1 MFFILFVLRVCN
13 NALIFFSFLFCFVP
27 LCAPVPSGLSRPDG
41 SYIRF
46 DKNSCVVLGEDLKP
60 RASRVLHPL
69 PRELRNTIYS
79 KLLFLSD
86 VIL

>member
-1 MFFILFVLRVCN
+1 MLIHSIAHHRVQVEILPNYSPVLRRS
-13 NALIFFSFLFCFVP
+13 ARS
-27 LCAPVPSGLSRPDG
+27 AAGLSRPDG

>member
-1 MFFILFVLRVCN
+1 MFFPRIVC
-13 NALIFFSFLFCFVP
+13 ICD
-27 LCAPVPSGLSRPDG
+27 LCRHRRPGLSRPDG

>member
-1 MFFILFVLRVCN
+1 
-13 NALIFFSFLFCFVP
+13 
-27 LCAPVPSGLSRPDG
+27 
-41 SYIRF
+41 
-46 DKNSCVVLGEDLKP
+46 VVLGEDLKP

>member
-1 MFFILFVLRVCN
+1 MWRKKMPD
-13 NALIFFSFLFCFVP
+13 P
-27 LCAPVPSGLSRPDG
+27 LNLCCAGLNRPDG
-41 SYIRF
+41 SSIRF
-46 DKNSCVVLGEDLKP
+46 DKNSCVLLGEDLKP

-69 PRELRNTIYS
+69 PRELRNTVFS

>member
-1 MFFILFVLRVCN
+1 MGVLSAHMFMCVCVQSHSFIK
-13 NALIFFSFLFCFVP
+13 
-27 LCAPVPSGLSRPDG
+27 
-41 SYIRF
+41 F

-69 PRELRNTIYS
+69 PRELRNTVYS